1 MDLLLHQFTSPAEF
15 SLKSCNAPESTLDFF
30 FFLMVSGFYLLQKGL
45 GYRPVSRE
53 GLSSVPLRDNELDAF
68 SLLYV
73 EPHDNLNMYQ
83 LS

>member
-1 MDLLLHQFTSPAEF
+1 
-15 SLKSCNAPESTLDFF
+15 
-30 FFLMVSGFYLLQKGL
+30 MVSGFYLLQKGL
-45 GYRPVSRE
+45 GYGPVSRE